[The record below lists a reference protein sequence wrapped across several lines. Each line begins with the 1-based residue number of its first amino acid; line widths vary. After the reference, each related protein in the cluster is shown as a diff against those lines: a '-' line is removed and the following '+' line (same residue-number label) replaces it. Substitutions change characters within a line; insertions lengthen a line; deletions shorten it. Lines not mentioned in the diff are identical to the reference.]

1 MKSRKLIRRLLLA
14 LVVLVAALAIW
25 SRAGRRPPDTAIS
38 LNLSEVHTLG
48 RDTRNG
54 NLLGI
59 QPYLVTADYA
69 TEARFYQKLDGYL
82 AAAREKGLIG
92 PKTVVVFPEF
102 LGTWL
107 VVASEKRAVYEAN
120 TIKEAAT
127 LIALSNFPYFATA
140 YLHAHAQDR
149 MTEALFHMKARK
161 MADIYDRVFSQ
172 LAKDYG
178 VTIVAG
184 SILLPSPQVKDG
196 HLLSGDGPLYNT
208 AVVYGPDD
216 RAREPA
222 VRKAFPTKE
231 EQPFVSPGSVGD
243 LPVFESPAGKLG
255 VLICADSWY
264 PEAYRQ
270 LKRLGVELIA
280 VPSLGSA
287 KADSIW
293 QGYSGFPNP
302 KNVDP
307 ADVGHLTEGEAWAK
321 YALPG
326 RMLESEARI
335 GVNVFLRGRLWN
347 LTLDGVAFA
356 ARDKYVASYRGDDGS
371 IINVWIGETTD

>member
-1 MKSRKLIRRLLLA
+1 MNPRKLIRRLLLA
-14 LVVLVAALAIW
+14 VVVLVAALAIW
-25 SRAGRRPPDTAIS
+25 GRAGRRPPDTAVA
-38 LNLSEVHTLG
+38 LNLAEVHSLG
-48 RDTRNG
+48 QDTGNG

-59 QPYLVTADYA
+59 QPYMLTADYA

-102 LGTWL
+102 LGAWL
-107 VVASEKRAVYEAN
+107 VVAGEKQAVYEAK
-120 TIKEAAT
+120 TVKEAAT
-127 LIALSNFPYFATA
+127 LIALSNLPSFATS
-140 YLHAHAQDR
+140 YLHAHAQDK
-149 MTEALFHMKARK
+149 MTEALFLMKAQE
-161 MADIYDRVFSQ
+161 MADRYHRVFSR
-172 LAKDYG
+172 LAEDYG

-196 HLLSGDGPLYNT
+196 HLLAGDGPLYNT
-208 AVVYGPDD
+208 TVIYGPDG

-231 EQPFVSPGSVGD
+231 EQPFVSPGSVDD
-243 LPVFESPAGKLG
+243 LPVFETPAGKLG

-307 ADVGHLTEGEAWAK
+307 ADVGRLTEGEAWAK

-326 RMLESEARI
+326 RISESGART
-335 GVNVFLRGRLWN
+335 GVNVFLRGRLWD
-347 LTLDGVAFA
+347 LTLNGLAFA
-356 ARDKYVASYRGDDGS
+356 ARDNDIASYRGEDGS
-371 IINVWIGETTD
+371 IVNVWIGETTD